1 MWSVSC
7 SRCRMRRGAVSGELL
22 APAAARAR
30 SELRALRSAGR
41 RCNLGNL
48 PGRPCAR
55 RSCGHRVGGDEGDA
69 SLSEWRRWRRRSALT
84 MVRDGG
90 GSGNEEVCGA
100 AEGSVV
106 AASRALARR

>member
-1 MWSVSC
+1 
-7 SRCRMRRGAVSGELL
+7 
-22 APAAARAR
+22 
-30 SELRALRSAGR
+30 
-41 RCNLGNL
+41 
-48 PGRPCAR
+48 
-55 RSCGHRVGGDEGDA
+55 
-69 SLSEWRRWRRRSALT
+69 